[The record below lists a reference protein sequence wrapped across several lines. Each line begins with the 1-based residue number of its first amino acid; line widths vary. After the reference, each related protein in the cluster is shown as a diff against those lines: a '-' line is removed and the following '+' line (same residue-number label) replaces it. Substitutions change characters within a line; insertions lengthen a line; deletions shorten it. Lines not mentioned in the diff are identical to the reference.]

1 MYFPPLKKY
10 IKIFRT
16 WFYSLNIVFPN
27 LCECGFYIKWD
38 DLIITCCH
46 SSTSSLV
53 SEVII
58 SDQVYQPLKS
68 AKEHLQHKL
77 AEIYSIVFILV
88 FESGIYSE
96 PTDKNSGHLSPWV
109 QKVWISSSETLH
121 WSITTV
127 EASHDAL
134 QKHVKP
140 SVMAVTDVW
149 CSCTEGERAICFG
162 HEINLPCGTG
172 AERSESRHNK
182 SNVTR
187 EP

>member
-1 MYFPPLKKY
+1 MKY

-16 WFYSLNIVFPN
+16 WFCCFNIIFPN
-27 LCECGFYIKWD
+27 LCEYGFYIKWD
-38 DLIITCCH
+38 DLIMTCCH

-53 SEVII
+53 SEVNII
-58 SDQVYQPLKS
+58 DQAYQPLKS

-77 AEIYSIVFILV
+77 AEILSIAFIQFLRVGFILNQQIETV
-88 FESGIYSE
+88 VICLLGYKKCESVALKPYTGQLLLWRC
-96 PTDKNSGHLSPWV
+96 HMMLSRNM
-109 QKVWISSSETLH
+109 
-121 WSITTV
+121 WSLLSWLLQMCDV
-127 EASHDAL
+127 CAL
-134 QKHVKP
+134 R
-140 SVMAVTDVW
+140 
-149 CSCTEGERAICFG
+149 EGERSVFG